1 MIHRDLLSFMST
13 GILKKHSDAYKLAF
27 TTLES
32 TSATLYLDASQF
44 PSKLCVTHD
53 FATTIKALKVSS
65 FISDAYQQPV
75 QWILTSC
82 CTQTPSSSR
91 CVAENMVIISLYEA
105 NHLLPRISR
114 SEVVTLHIYAPR
126 QNLAYSSLDKLT
138 LYNVPATPASIEIS
152 DKIRIQL
159 NPFAGQLYIRSY
171 IEYQHL
177 CDFLGVTYNETPEG
191 LTVADDGFILGGNKK
206 TMFNQSPL
214 KFLGTFMSQVQKDCQ
229 ELTRPILAKS

>member
-44 PSKLCVTHD
+44 SSKLCVTHD

-105 NHLLPRISR
+105 NHLLPRI
-114 SEVVTLHIYAPR
+114 
-126 QNLAYSSLDKLT
+126 
-138 LYNVPATPASIEIS
+138 
-152 DKIRIQL
+152 
-159 NPFAGQLYIRSY
+159 
-171 IEYQHL
+171 
-177 CDFLGVTYNETPEG
+177 
-191 LTVADDGFILGGNKK
+191 
-206 TMFNQSPL
+206 
-214 KFLGTFMSQVQKDCQ
+214 
-229 ELTRPILAKS
+229 